1 MWVRHLRHL
10 WKFSKLLYCTS
21 DYVHELGKVDA
32 KRGQATR
39 CSIFRRVIMSL
50 RIPTINEREL
60 DPQMAWKKR
69 TNETMDTEK
78 RYPREPRIIYLFDL
92 NNKSED
98 ESSLLLS
105 LSFSFF
111 LELQFLSLASFSF
124 EFSSFR
130 FRRENFDRERERERK
145 K

>member
-1 MWVRHLRHL
+1 M
-10 WKFSKLLYCTS
+10 KES
-21 DYVHELGKVDA
+21 
-32 KRGQATR
+32 
-39 CSIFRRVIMSL
+39 SILSGV
-50 RIPTINEREL
+50 
-60 DPQMAWKKR
+60 KKR

-111 LELQFLSLASFSF
+111 
-124 EFSSFR
+124 
-130 FRRENFDRERERERK
+130 
-145 K
+145 

>member
-1 MWVRHLRHL
+1 M
-10 WKFSKLLYCTS
+10 KES
-21 DYVHELGKVDA
+21 
-32 KRGQATR
+32 
-39 CSIFRRVIMSL
+39 SILSGV
-50 RIPTINEREL
+50 
-60 DPQMAWKKR
+60 KKR

-111 LELQFLSLASFSF
+111 FRTSIPLARIIL
-124 EFSSFR
+124 FR
-130 FRRENFDRERERERK
+130 IFFVSIPKGKFR
-145 K
+145 